1 MSRSSSI
8 TLPLSFGQSFGRSF
22 GLPLVLS
29 VTLLT
34 SGCAVFK
41 GSEKPDAGP
50 AFSEQIYYER
60 AQKSL
65 LRNQLEDA
73 SIALEALDT
82 YYPTGVY
89 TEQAQLDLMY
99 TRFRQS
105 DYTSAVSTAERFIR
119 LYPNNPQ
126 LDYAL
131 YLRGVANMEIGFDS
145 LLRYTSLQQAHRDV
159 GFLRIAY
166 DNFNELLQKYPNS
179 RYRQDAI
186 QRLQHINQQ
195 FAESEMNVA
204 RYNVKRGAW
213 VGAIQRARWVLEYY
227 PQTPQIPE
235 AIATLGHSYQQLGMP
250 EQAAQYIELLRL
262 NDPSLVQGDQINLRA
277 AQYQPSWL
285 NRVTLGIAGGRS
297 KSVTSTGSSTDS
309 VTQTISQRASAVPAP
324 PQLAPPTSTA
334 EGIRII
340 PSLQLGLPA
349 ESNTNSSGDSQPADQ
364 RPVQAE

>member
-8 TLPLSFGQSFGRSF
+8 TLPLSCGWSFGRSF

-29 VTLLT
+29 VTLFT

-65 LRNQLEDA
+65 LRNQLDDA
-73 SIALEALDT
+73 STALEALDT
-82 YYPTGVY
+82 YYPTGAY

-105 DYTSAVSTAERFIR
+105 DYTSAASTAERFIR

-126 LDYAL
+126 LDYAH

-159 GFLRIAY
+159 SFLRIAY
-166 DNFNELLQKYPNS
+166 DNFNELLQKYPNT
-179 RYRQDAI
+179 RYRFDSV

-195 FAESEMNVA
+195 FAENEMNVA

-235 AIATLGHSYQQLGMP
+235 AIATLGYSYQQLGMT
-250 EQAAQYIELLRL
+250 EQATQYRDLLKL
-262 NDPSLVQGDQINLRA
+262 NYPSLVKNDQIALKA
-277 AQYQPSWL
+277 AQHQPSWL
-285 NRVTLGIAGGRS
+285 NRMTLGIAGGWN
-297 KSVTSTGSSTDS
+297 KPVVATANPNDS

-324 PQLAPPTSTA
+324 QQLAQPSNSTTTTA
-334 EGIRII
+334 EGVRIV
-340 PSLQLGLPA
+340 PSIQLGLPA
-349 ESNTNSSGDSQPADQ
+349 ESNTNSISDPKPADQ
-364 RPVQAE
+364 AE

>member
-8 TLPLSFGQSFGRSF
+8 TLPLSFG
-22 GLPLVLS
+22 LPLVLS
-29 VTLLT
+29 ISLLA
-34 SGCAVFK
+34 SGCAVFQR
-41 GSEKPDAGP
+41 GDKPDTGP
-50 AFSEQIYYER
+50 AFSEQTYYER

-73 SIALEALDT
+73 SIALQALDT
-82 YYPTGVY
+82 YYPTGAY

-126 LDYAL
+126 LDYAH
-131 YLRGVANMEIGFDS
+131 YLRGVANMEMGFDS

-159 GFLRIAY
+159 GFLRVAY

-179 RYRQDAI
+179 RYRYDAT
-186 QRLQHINQQ
+186 QRLQHISQQ
-195 FAESEMNVA
+195 FAENEINVA

-235 AIATLGHSYQQLGMP
+235 AIATLGYSYQQLGMT
-250 EQAAQYIELLRL
+250 EQANQYRDLLKL
-262 NDPSLVQGDQINLRA
+262 NYPNLVKNDQIDLKA
-277 AQYQPSWL
+277 AQHQPSWL
-285 NRVTLGIAGGRS
+285 NRLTLGIAGG
-297 KSVTSTGSSTDS
+297 KSQPVIAPSGQADTVS
-309 VTQTISQRASAVPAP
+309 QTINRRASAAPAP
-324 PQLAPPTSTA
+324 QPQTTVSSTP
-334 EGIRII
+334 EGVRML
-340 PSLQLGLPA
+340 PSIQLGLPA
-349 ESNTNSSGDSQPADQ
+349 ESNSNSISDPTPADQ
-364 RPVQAE
+364 PIDTQPK

>member
-1 MSRSSSI
+1 MSRSNFTTLSLSLALSI
-8 TLPLSFGQSFGRSF
+8 SLF
-22 GLPLVLS
+22 
-29 VTLLT
+29 T

-41 GSEKPDAGP
+41 RGDKPDAGP
-50 AFSEQIYYER
+50 TFSEQVYYER

-65 LRNQLEDA
+65 LRNQLDDA
-73 SIALEALDT
+73 SRALEALDT
-82 YYPTGVY
+82 YYPTGAY

-105 DYTSAVSTAERFIR
+105 DYTSAASTAERFIR

-126 LDYAL
+126 LDYAH

-179 RYRQDAI
+179 RYRHDAI

-195 FAESEMNVA
+195 FAENEMNVA
-204 RYNVKRGAW
+204 RYNIKRGAW

-235 AIATLGHSYQQLGMP
+235 AIATLGYSYQQLGMTKQAKQYRDLLQLNYP
-250 EQAAQYIELLRL
+250 NLVKGEQIDLKAAQHQ
-262 NDPSLVQGDQINLRA
+262 PSL
-277 AQYQPSWL
+277 L
-285 NRVTLGIAGGRS
+285 NRLTLGIAGGRQ
-297 KSVTSTGSSTDS
+297 KPVVTPADQTNS

-324 PQLAPPTSTA
+324 QQLVQPTSTA
-334 EGIRII
+334 EGVRIV
-340 PSLQLGLPA
+340 PSIQLGLPA
-349 ESNTNSSGDSQPADQ
+349 ESNTNSISDSKPADQ
-364 RPVQAE
+364 SNTTQPE

>member
-126 LDYAL
+126 LDYAH

-262 NDPSLVQGDQINLRA
+262 NYPSLVQGDQINLRA